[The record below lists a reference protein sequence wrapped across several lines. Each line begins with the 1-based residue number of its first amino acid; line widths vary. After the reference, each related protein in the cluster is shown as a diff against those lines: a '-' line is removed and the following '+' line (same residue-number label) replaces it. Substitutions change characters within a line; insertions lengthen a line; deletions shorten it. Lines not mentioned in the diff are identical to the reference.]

1 MELTVNDHKLTIMN
15 AMSHSYQ
22 SYTAEYISTKVF
34 QDIFENQ
41 HNCKII
47 KNYSTTGYFVTEG
60 VSTKFWRSLRFK
72 DPGEA
77 TMFLLKWA

>member
-1 MELTVNDHKLTIMN
+1 MELAVNDHKLTIMN

-22 SYTAEYISTKVF
+22 GYTSSYKSSRVF
-34 QDIFENQ
+34 QDIFETE
-41 HNCKII
+41 HNCKVI

-60 VSTKFWRSLRFK
+60 VSTKFWQSLKFK
-72 DPGEA
+72 DSNEV